1 MYVYADIVKLFPVSN
16 SQIPIMDLFQIKS
29 KFQEMGNWE
38 LNLPLYVRVWEINI
52 TTITIK
58 IFAKTG

>member
-29 KFQEMGNWE
+29 KFQEMGYWV
-38 LNLPLYVRVWEINI
+38 LNLPLYVRVWKINI

-58 IFAKTG
+58 FFAKTG